1 MYATRPGWFFCVR
14 HLAATDDGFRIR
26 TMWHELAIAFC
37 LMLVIE
43 GIMPFLAPNR
53 WRRMLMMLD
62 QIDDNTMRWI
72 GLASMLT
79 GTVLL
84 LIIN

>member
-1 MYATRPGWFFCVR
+1 
-14 HLAATDDGFRIR
+14 
-26 TMWHELAIAFC
+26 MWHELAIAFC

-43 GIMPFLAPNR
+43 GILPFIAPDR
-53 WRRMLMMLD
+53 WRQMLQMMD
-62 QIDDNTMRWI
+62 QIDNTTMRGI

>member
-1 MYATRPGWFFCVR
+1 
-14 HLAATDDGFRIR
+14 
-26 TMWHELAIAFC
+26 MWHELAIAFC

-43 GIMPFLAPNR
+43 GILPFLAPDR
-53 WRRMLMMLD
+53 WRNMLRLVD
-62 QIDDNTMRWI
+62 QIDDRTMRLL

-79 GTVLL
+79 GMALL

>member
-1 MYATRPGWFFCVR
+1 
-14 HLAATDDGFRIR
+14 
-26 TMWHELAIAFC
+26 MWHELAIAFC

-43 GIMPFLAPNR
+43 GILPFLAPDR
-53 WRRMLMMLD
+53 WRNMLRLVD
-62 QIDDNTMRWI
+62 QIDDRTMRLL

-79 GTVLL
+79 GMVLL